1 MAKNRSILHPTLNEG
16 ERSMTPVPEVHRWLD
31 EFIGKKGIGRRN
43 VVRWFQLAAL
53 ITAGSVLQ
61 ATAQTN
67 TPAAPT
73 QQQIT
78 GAFGLVLGATVDLSQ
93 YQRTGETTDKMPRY
107 GFTPQNPI
115 EGLTTYWFQATPKS
129 GIIYRIWA
137 QGDCKN
143 DDACKKQPTAIL
155 DLLKKKYGQEEKE
168 GQFDDFYD
176 AKRMTHSN
184 RSMVL
189 KCTAAEDVTL
199 NLYYTDDD
207 LKKQA
212 DKERL
217 ELAAKKP
224 DASGL

>member
-1 MAKNRSILHPTLNEG
+1 MAKDRSILDSTFNEG
-16 ERSMTPVPEVHRWLD
+16 ERSMTPVPEVHCWLD
-31 EFIGKKGIGRRN
+31 VFRGKELTGRKTAM
-43 VVRWFQLAAL
+43 RWFQLAAL
-53 ITAGSVLQ
+53 ITAGSVLP

-67 TPAAPT
+67 TTAAPT

-78 GAFGLVLGATVDLSQ
+78 GAFGLVLGTTVDLSQ
-93 YQRTGETTDKMPRY
+93 YQKTGETTDKTPCY
-107 GFTPQNPI
+107 GFTPQNPL
-115 EGLTTYWFQATPKS
+115 EGLTTYWFQASPKS
-129 GIIYRIWA
+129 GIIFRIWA
-137 QGDCKN
+137 QGDCK
-143 DDACKKQPTAIL
+143 
-155 DLLKKKYGQEEKE
+155 KYGQGEKE

-176 AKRMTHSN
+176 AKRMTRGN

-189 KCTAAEDVTL
+189 KCTGTDDVTL

-217 ELAAKKP
+217 ELESKKP

>member
-1 MAKNRSILHPTLNEG
+1 MAKDRSILDSTFNEG
-16 ERSMTPVPEVHRWLD
+16 ERSMTPVPEVHCWLD
-31 EFIGKKGIGRRN
+31 VFRGKELTGRKTAM
-43 VVRWFQLAAL
+43 RWFQLAAL
-53 ITAGSVLQ
+53 ITAGSVLP

-67 TPAAPT
+67 TTAAPT

-78 GAFGLVLGATVDLSQ
+78 GAFGLVLGTTVDLSQ
-93 YQRTGETTDKMPRY
+93 YQKTGETTDKTPCY
-107 GFTPQNPI
+107 GFTPQNPL
-115 EGLTTYWFQATPKS
+115 EGLTTYWFQASPKS
-129 GIIYRIWA
+129 GIIFRIWA

-143 DDACKKQPTAIL
+143 DDVCKKRQAAIL
-155 DLLKKKYGQEEKE
+155 DLLKKKYGQGEKE

-176 AKRMTHSN
+176 AKRMTRGN

-189 KCTAAEDVTL
+189 KCTGTDDVTL

-217 ELAAKKP
+217 ELESKKP

>member
-1 MAKNRSILHPTLNEG
+1 MAKNRPILHSTLNEG
-16 ERSMTPVPEVHRWLD
+16 ERSVTPVPEVHRWLN

-43 VVRWFQLAAL
+43 VMRWFQLTAL

-61 ATAQTN
+61 VTAPTN

-78 GAFGLVLGATVDLSQ
+78 GAFGLVLGTTVDLSQ
-93 YQRTGETTDKMPRY
+93 YQKTGDTTDKTPRY

-143 DDACKKQPTAIL
+143 TDDCKKKQAAIL

-176 AKRMTHSN
+176 AKRMTRGN

-189 KCTAAEDVTL
+189 KCTGTDDVTL

-224 DASGL
+224 GASGL

>member
-1 MAKNRSILHPTLNEG
+1 
-16 ERSMTPVPEVHRWLD
+16 MTPMSEVHRWLD
-31 EFIGKKGIGRRN
+31 AFRGKARIGRRN
-43 VVRWFQLAAL
+43 TMRWFQLAAL

-61 ATAQTN
+61 VTAQTN

-78 GAFGLVLGATVDLSQ
+78 GAFGLVLGTAVDLSQ
-93 YQRTGETTDKMPRY
+93 YQKAGENPDKTPRY

-115 EGLTTYWFQATPKS
+115 EGLTTYWFEATPKS

-143 DDACKKQPTAIL
+143 DDACKRQQTTIL
-155 DLLKKKYGQEEKE
+155 DLLKKKYGQAEEE

-176 AKRMTHSN
+176 AKRMTRGN

-189 KCTAAEDVTL
+189 KCSSGTDDITL